1 MKAKGSVF
9 GLVLASWVGLA
20 IPVHAATADFQ
31 GNCSTSGSNVSCL
44 FDAQRGSGST
54 CPGSAILTYS
64 YSYGDGSGGLS
75 GNPASHTY
83 TAPLAGAYQVDL
95 TVYCWDGNQASK
107 TRWVCVAYSFPGCIN
122 NNGGWM

>member
-1 MKAKGSVF
+1 MKAKGSVL

-20 IPVHAATADFQ
+20 IPAHAATADFQ
-31 GNCSTSGSNVSCL
+31 GNCSTSGSNVNCQ

-83 TAPLAGAYQVDL
+83 TAPLSGAYQVDL

-107 TRWVCVAYSFPGCIN
+107 TRWVCIAYSFPGCIN